1 MVNLLGDLWYE
12 KDSHHSHEPEWSRL
26 LRVPGLKLHL
36 YRKHHARAGRK
47 MGHFTVLGEHG
58 DPVID
63 IAMNARTAIGVR
75 D

>member
-1 MVNLLGDLWYE
+1 
-12 KDSHHSHEPEWSRL
+12 
-26 LRVPGLKLHL
+26 
-36 YRKHHARAGRK
+36 

-63 IAMNARTAIGVR
+63 VAANARTAIGIL